1 MYSGYLTDVEG
12 IEVGH
17 YQNEDGMTGVTVV
30 IAREGA
36 TGGVDVRGSAPG
48 TRETDLFQERKAVDK
63 IHSVVLA
70 GGSAFGLDAAG
81 GVMKYLE
88 EEGIGFETGVVKV
101 PIVTSA
107 VIFDLGIGDKDIRPD
122 FQMGYKASKN
132 SEENEKLQG
141 NIGGGTGATVGKILG
156 QNNSMKSGLGSASVK
171 VGDLVVAAMVVV
183 NAAGDI
189 YNSEKNEKIAGVYDY
204 KNNKLLDTLEIM
216 KSGYKNNLKNTNTT
230 IGIIATNGILDK
242 AGGNKVAEMA
252 HNGYA
257 RCIKPVHTTFDG
269 DTIFTMATNKVE
281 ADLNLIGTLGVEAME
296 KAIYNAI
303 VSAES
308 YGEILAYRDINI

>member
-1 MYSGYLTDVEG
+1 MFSGYLTDVEG

-17 YQNEDGMTGVTVV
+17 KEDKTAATGVSVI
-30 IAREGA
+30 IARDGA

-48 TRETDLFQERKAVDK
+48 TRETDLFEERKAVDK

-70 GGSAFGLDAAG
+70 GGSAFGLDASG

-88 EEGIGFETGVVKV
+88 EENIGFDAGIIKV
-101 PIVTSA
+101 PIVSSA
-107 VIFDLGIGDKDIRPD
+107 VIFDLELGNKDIRPD
-122 FQMGYKASKN
+122 FQMGYEASKN
-132 SEENEKLQG
+132 ASKDENRQG
-141 NIGGGTGATVGKILG
+141 NVGAGCGATVGKILG
-156 QNNSMKSGLGSASVK
+156 MKNSMKTGLGSASVK

-189 YNSEKNEKIAGVYDY
+189 YDFRNNEKIAGVYDY
-204 KNNKLLDTLEIM
+204 ENKTFLDTIEIM
-216 KSGYKNNLKNTNTT
+216 KKGFKENIKNTNTT

-242 AGGNKVAEMA
+242 AGGNKVAEMG
-252 HNGYA
+252 HNAYGN
-257 RCIKPVHTTFDG
+257 CIKPVHTTFDG

-281 ADLNLIGTLGVEAME
+281 ADVNLVGILGIEAME

-303 VSAES
+303 VSGES
-308 YGEILAYRDINI
+308 FENILSFSDIK